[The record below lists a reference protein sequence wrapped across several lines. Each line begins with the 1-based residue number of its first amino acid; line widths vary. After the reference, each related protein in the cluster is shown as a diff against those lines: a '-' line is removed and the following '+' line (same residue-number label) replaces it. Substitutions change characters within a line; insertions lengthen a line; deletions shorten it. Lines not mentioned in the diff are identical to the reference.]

1 MRTALKTAVAVAA
14 LSTLAVVAVW
24 LATGAHFY
32 TKYEVVERV
41 EAPVA
46 SDDPLAGTGFYDSG
60 TRTETSVRDEFHL
73 GLLPTPQGLFD
84 KHLLSV
90 ASVAAVVW
98 ALTAVV
104 ALLKRRWGKATGW

>member
-1 MRTALKTAVAVAA
+1 MKTTITVAV
-14 LSTLAVVAVW
+14 LITLAVAAVW

-32 TKYEVVERV
+32 TKYEVVERA
-41 EAPVA
+41 EVA
-46 SDDPLAGTGFYDSG
+46 VPEDDPLAGTGFYESE

-90 ASVAAVVW
+90 TTVAAPLW
-98 ALTAVV
+98 LLAGAAVYFGRRM
-104 ALLKRRWGKATGW
+104 KRAAGW